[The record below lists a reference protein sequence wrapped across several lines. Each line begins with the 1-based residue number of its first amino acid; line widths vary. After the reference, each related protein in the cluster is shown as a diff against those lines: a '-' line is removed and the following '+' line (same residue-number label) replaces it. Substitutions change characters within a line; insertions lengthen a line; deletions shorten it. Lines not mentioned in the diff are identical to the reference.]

1 MTMLAAIIF
10 AIIVVVVI
18 PVGFLM
24 STSLAAGAVG
34 ALLKLDAERRH
45 SDSELLDTNY

>member
-1 MTMLAAIIF
+1 MIAAIIF

-24 STSLAAGAVG
+24 STMVVAAIMGASLKV
-34 ALLKLDAERRH
+34 DAEHRH
-45 SDSELLDTNY
+45 EGSELLDNSY

>member
-1 MTMLAAIIF
+1 MVAAIIF

-24 STSLAAGAVG
+24 STSIAAGALG
-34 ALLKLDAERRH
+34 ALLKINADRQNE
-45 SDSELLDTNY
+45 SSELLDTNY

>member
-1 MTMLAAIIF
+1 MIAAIIF

-24 STSLAAGAVG
+24 STSIAAAAVG
-34 ALLKLDAERRH
+34 SLLKTNAERTNA
-45 SDSELLDTNY
+45 DSELIDTNY